1 MITARDFPTSSTR
14 KNNSSF
20 YMRGRAATLADSVYR
35 RPCRLETRSE
45 KRAPIFL
52 IMIYA
57 KFTRL
62 DGGFPLR
69 NGIYGSYEP
78 LSNLFPMVVSR
89 DFTAFSTAFEEVCH
103 ATSAVTITSTKN
115 QTLRSTRIL
124 SIKLLINVPKD
135 STGAASQLSC
145 YDQWSTT
152 FFLGMFWN
160 AKIFLTAVSY
170 TQSKLTIFLVTFNSF
185 TLMFCFLG
193 INQFWKESLEILTFS
208 SIVTFS

>member
-1 MITARDFPTSSTR
+1 M
-14 KNNSSF
+14 
-20 YMRGRAATLADSVYR
+20 
-35 RPCRLETRSE
+35 
-45 KRAPIFL
+45 
-52 IMIYA
+52 
-57 KFTRL
+57 
-62 DGGFPLR
+62 GFPWEMAFTAAM
-69 NGIYGSYEP
+69 S

-89 DFTAFSTAFEEVCH
+89 DFMAFSTAFEEVCH
-103 ATSAVTITSTKN
+103 ATSVVTITSTKN

-135 STGAASQLSC
+135 FTGAASQLSC

-152 FFLGMFWN
+152 FFLGMFRN